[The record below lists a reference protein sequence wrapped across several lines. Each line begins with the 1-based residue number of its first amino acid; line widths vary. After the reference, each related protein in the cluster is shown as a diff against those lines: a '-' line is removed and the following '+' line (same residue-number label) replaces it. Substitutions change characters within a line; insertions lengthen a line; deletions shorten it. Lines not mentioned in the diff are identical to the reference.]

1 MHICQARNRLIV
13 IKTQNIISNLRSNR
27 INLLS
32 NGYLDSELLQ
42 DIHHQIDQELESINQ
57 SIQNE
62 NRINRENGICWN
74 EHELKGL
81 QA

>member
-74 EHELKGL
+74 EHEIKGL